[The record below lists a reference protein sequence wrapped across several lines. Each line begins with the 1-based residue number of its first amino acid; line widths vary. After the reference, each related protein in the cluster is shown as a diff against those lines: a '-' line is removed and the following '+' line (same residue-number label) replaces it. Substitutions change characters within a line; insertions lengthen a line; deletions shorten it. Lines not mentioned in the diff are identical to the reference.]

1 MNHFRRS
8 AATIVAVVTLVSS
21 IGFWTMGCKKKESE
35 AISSETETFTQSVYP
50 MNFTDSYGN
59 KMTLEE
65 EPQRIISC
73 GPAITE
79 LIYALGQEKKLVGR
93 TDYCN
98 YPEAC
103 LAIESVGAI
112 DAPNVETI
120 VALQPD
126 LVIASSI
133 FSKESYEQLTGLGI
147 KVICFNEERD
157 PEGVYT
163 MIGMLGKLINANEEA
178 TTVVAEMESKIKQVQ
193 SRIEQVQTAAP
204 SVYYVVSF
212 GEYGDF
218 TCGGDTY
225 IHQLITEAGGRNVAE
240 DVKGWSFSVDQ
251 LIEDDPDII
260 IVPEWAKEEFMETE
274 PYNQLSAVKNN
285 KVYTIDTDKLDRQGA
300 RNAEAIEEMAAI
312 FYPEAFETVDGQ

>member
-21 IGFWTMGCKKKESE
+21 IDLWTMGCKKKESE

-50 MNFTDSYGN
+50 MTFTDSYGN

-112 DAPNVETI
+112 DVPNVETI

-157 PEGVYT
+157 PKGVYT